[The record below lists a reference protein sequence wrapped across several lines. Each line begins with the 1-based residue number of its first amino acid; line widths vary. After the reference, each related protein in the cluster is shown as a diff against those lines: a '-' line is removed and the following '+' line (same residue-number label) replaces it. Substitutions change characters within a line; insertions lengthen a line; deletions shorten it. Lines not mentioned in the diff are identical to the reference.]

1 MSLLDLEPCTVHAYA
16 ITTGEHLYRLP
27 YSAAQWQESIKQPGS
42 LSVTVPLSRE
52 AKQLDL
58 WDTLRPWKCLIAL
71 QRGRSVIHAGPLTD
85 LQWDAGSRSLS
96 LTCGGG
102 LTLLTTRLVLNSALK
117 DGWRDGTVLVDEEHP
132 AANMTL
138 AWKRTWWWVCIVRL
152 ILETLVLNS
161 ALKDGWRDGTVLVDE
176 EHPAANMTLAWK
188 RTWWWVCIVRLILET
203 KKWQDLPI
211 DLPSIE
217 EPGDKQR
224 TYFSWDLAT
233 VADRISDIMNL
244 SGGNEVVF
252 DPYLT
257 PDNHLRFELRA
268 GKPELITTTHRWD
281 TTLPDSRVDLE
292 SVSGSGSNLTNQ
304 VWATGGKDSDKTLM
318 CRRTAT
324 PLAGYGLMQSANTA
338 HTTVERL
345 STLQQH
351 ATGQLANGCWPD
363 ETFSLKVGEEW
374 APHVGDHAITRVDD
388 DYLGSQT
395 LELKVTDIS
404 GDTGSDLLTV
414 TCKEVC

>member
-1 MSLLDLEPCTVHAYA
+1 MGLRNLEPCTLHAYA

-42 LSVTVPLSRE
+42 MSCTVPLSRE

-58 WDTLRPWKCLIAL
+58 WATLRPWKCMLAL
-71 QRGRSVIHAGPLTD
+71 QRGRKVIHAGPLTD
-85 LQWDAGSRSLS
+85 LQWDASSRSLS

-102 LTLLTTRLVLNSALK
+102 LTLLTKRLVLSVALK
-117 DGWRDGTVLVDEEHP
+117 DGWRDGTVLVDEKHP
-132 AANMTL
+132 SREMVL
-138 AWKRTWWWVCIVRL
+138 EWKRTWWWVCI
-152 ILETLVLNS
+152 
-161 ALKDGWRDGTVLVDE
+161 
-176 EHPAANMTLAWK
+176 
-188 RTWWWVCIVRLILET
+188 CRLILET

-211 DLPSIE
+211 DLPAIE

-244 SGGNEVVF
+244 AGGNEVLF

-257 PDNHLRFELRA
+257 TDDHLRFRMRA

-281 TTLPDSRVDLE
+281 TTLPGVRVDLA
-292 SVSGSGSNLTNQ
+292 SISGSGSNLTNQ

-324 PLAGYGLMQSANTA
+324 PLAGYPLMQSSNTS

-351 ATGQLANGCWPD
+351 ATGQLAAGAWPD
-363 ETFSLKVGEEW
+363 ESFTLKVGEEHDV
-374 APHVGDHAITRVDD
+374 HVGDHAITRFSD
-388 DYLGSQT
+388 DYLGDQM
-395 LELKVTDIS
+395 LELKITDIS

-414 TCKEVC
+414 TCKEVA

>member
-16 ITTGEHLYRLP
+16 IIDGTHLYRLP

-58 WDTLRPWKCLIAL
+58 WSTLRPWKCMIAL

-102 LTLLTTRLVLNSALK
+102 LTLLTKRLVLNA
-117 DGWRDGTVLVDEEHP
+117 
-132 AANMTL
+132 
-138 AWKRTWWWVCIVRL
+138 
-152 ILETLVLNS
+152 

-211 DLPSIE
+211 DLPSIQ

-257 PDNHLRFELRA
+257 PDNHLRFLLRA
-268 GKPELITTTHRWD
+268 GKPELITTTHMWD

-363 ETFSLKVGEEW
+363 ETFSLKVGAEW
-374 APHVGDHAITRVDD
+374 DVHVGDHAVTRFSD
-388 DYLGSQT
+388 DYLGDQT

-404 GDTGSDLLTV
+404 GDTSSDLLTV

>member
-1 MSLLDLEPCTVHAYA
+1 MLRDIDASTLHAYR
-16 ITTGEHLYRLP
+16 ITDGAHLYRMP
-27 YSAAQWQESIKQPGS
+27 YGSAQWQESIKQPGS
-42 LSVTVPLSRE
+42 MSVTAPLTRE
-52 AKQLDL
+52 AKKLDL
-58 WDTLRPWKCLIAL
+58 WSTLRPWKCMLAL
-71 QRGRSVIHAGPLTD
+71 QRGRKVIHAGPLTD
-85 LQWDAGSRSLS
+85 LQWDASSRSLS

-102 LTLLTTRLVLNSALK
+102 LTLLTKRLVLNAALK
-117 DGWRDGTVLVDEEHP
+117 DGWRDGTVIVDEKHP
-132 AANMTL
+132 SRNML
-138 AWKRTWWWVCIVRL
+138 LQWKKTWWWVCI
-152 ILETLVLNS
+152 
-161 ALKDGWRDGTVLVDE
+161 
-176 EHPAANMTLAWK
+176 
-188 RTWWWVCIVRLILET
+188 CRLILET

-211 DLPSIE
+211 DLPAIE

-224 TYFSWDLAT
+224 TYYSWDLAT

-244 SGGNEVVF
+244 AGGNEVLF

-257 PDNHLRFELRA
+257 DDDRLRFRMRA

-281 TTLPDSRVDLE
+281 TTLPGVRVDLA
-292 SVSGSGSNLTNQ
+292 SISGSGANLTNQ

-324 PLAGYGLMQSANTA
+324 PAAGYPLMQSSNTS

-351 ATGQLANGCWPD
+351 ATGQLAAGAWPD
-363 ETFSLKVGEEW
+363 ESFSLKVGEEHDV
-374 APHVGDHAITRVDD
+374 HVGDHAITRFSD
-388 DYLGSQT
+388 DYLGDQT

-414 TCKEVC
+414 TCKEVA

>member
-16 ITTGEHLYRLP
+16 IIDGTHLYRLP

-58 WDTLRPWKCLIAL
+58 WSTLRPWKCMIAL

-85 LQWDAGSRSLS
+85 LQRDAGSRSLS

-102 LTLLTTRLVLNSALK
+102 LTLLTKRLVLNSALK

-138 AWKRTWWWVCIVRL
+138 AWKRTWWWVVVCRL
-152 ILETLVLNS
+152 I
-161 ALKDGWRDGTVLVDE
+161 
-176 EHPAANMTLAWK
+176 
-188 RTWWWVCIVRLILET
+188 IET
-203 KKWQDLPI
+203 KKWEDLPI
-211 DLPSIE
+211 DLPAIQ

-224 TYFSWDLAT
+224 AYFAWDLAT
-233 VADRISDIMNL
+233 VADRICDIMNL
-244 SGGNEVVF
+244 SDGNEISF

-257 PDNHLRFELRA
+257 DDGHLRYRMRA
-268 GKPELITTTHRWD
+268 GTPELITATHMWN

-292 SVSGSGSNLTNQ
+292 SVSGSGSNLTTQ
-304 VWATGGKDSDKTLM
+304 VWATGGKNDDRTLM
-318 CRRTAT
+318 CRRTAQT
-324 PLAGYGLMQSANTA
+324 LDGYPLMQTA
-338 HTTVERL
+338 DTSHTTVERL

-351 ATGQLANGCWPD
+351 AMGRLAAGCWPD
-363 ETFSLKVGEEW
+363 ETFTLKVGEEW
-374 APHVGDHAITRVDD
+374 TPHVGDHAITRVSD
-388 DYLGSQT
+388 DYLGDQT
-395 LELKVTDIS
+395 LELKITDIS

-414 TCKEVC
+414 TCKEVV

>member
-16 ITTGEHLYRLP
+16 IIDGTHLYRLP
-27 YSAAQWQESIKQPGS
+27 YGSAQWQESIKQPGS
-42 LSVTVPLSRE
+42 LSVTVALSRE

-58 WDTLRPWKCLIAL
+58 WSTLRPWKCLIAL

-85 LQWDAGSRSLS
+85 LQWDAGSRALS

-102 LTLLTTRLVLNSALK
+102 LTLLTKRLVLNSALK

-138 AWKRTWWWVCIVRL
+138 AWKRTWWWVVVCRL
-152 ILETLVLNS
+152 I
-161 ALKDGWRDGTVLVDE
+161 
-176 EHPAANMTLAWK
+176 
-188 RTWWWVCIVRLILET
+188 IET

-211 DLPSIE
+211 DLPAIQ

-233 VADRISDIMNL
+233 VADRICDIMNL
-244 SGGNEVVF
+244 SGGNEISF

-257 PDNHLRFELRA
+257 ADGHLRYRMRA
-268 GKPELITTTHRWD
+268 GTPELITATHMWN
-281 TTLPDSRVDLE
+281 TTLPDSRVEVE
-292 SVSGSGSNLTNQ
+292 SVSESGSNLTTQ
-304 VWATGGKDSDKTLM
+304 VWATGGKNDDRTLM
-318 CRRTAT
+318 CRRTAQT
-324 PLAGYGLMQSANTA
+324 LDGYPLMQTA
-338 HTTVERL
+338 DTSHTTVERL

-351 ATGQLANGCWPD
+351 AMGRLAAGCWPD
-363 ETFSLKVGEEW
+363 ETFTLKVGEEW
-374 APHVGDHAITRVDD
+374 TPHVGDHAITRVSD
-388 DYLGSQT
+388 DYLGDQT
-395 LELKVTDIS
+395 LELKITDIS

-414 TCKEVC
+414 TCKEVV

>member
-1 MSLLDLEPCTVHAYA
+1 MSLPDLEPCTVHTYA

-58 WDTLRPWKCLIAL
+58 WSTLRPWKCLIAL

-85 LQWDAGSRSLS
+85 LQWDAGSRALS

-102 LTLLTTRLVLNSALK
+102 LTLLTKRLVLNSALK

-138 AWKRTWWWVCIVRL
+138 AWKRTWWWVVVCRL
-152 ILETLVLNS
+152 I
-161 ALKDGWRDGTVLVDE
+161 
-176 EHPAANMTLAWK
+176 
-188 RTWWWVCIVRLILET
+188 IET
-203 KKWQDLPI
+203 KKWEDLPI
-211 DLPSIE
+211 DLPAIQ

-224 TYFSWDLAT
+224 AYFAWDLAT
-233 VADRISDIMNL
+233 VADRICDIMNL
-244 SGGNEVVF
+244 SGGNEISF

-257 PDNHLRFELRA
+257 DAGHLRYRMRA
-268 GKPELITTTHRWD
+268 GTPELITATHMWN

-292 SVSGSGSNLTNQ
+292 SVSGSGSNLTTQ
-304 VWATGGKDSDKTLM
+304 VWATGGKNDDRTLM
-318 CRRTAT
+318 CRRTAQT
-324 PLAGYGLMQSANTA
+324 LDGYPLMQTA
-338 HTTVERL
+338 DTSHTTVERL

-351 ATGQLANGCWPD
+351 AMGRLAAGCWPD
-363 ETFSLKVGEEW
+363 ETFTLKVGEEW
-374 APHVGDHAITRVDD
+374 TPHVGDHAITRVSD
-388 DYLGSQT
+388 DYLGDQT
-395 LELKVTDIS
+395 LELKITDIS
-404 GDTGSDLLTV
+404 GETGSDLLTV
-414 TCKEVC
+414 TCKEVV

>member
-1 MSLLDLEPCTVHAYA
+1 MLRDIDASTLHAYR
-16 ITTGEHLYRLP
+16 ITDGAHLYRMP
-27 YSAAQWQESIKQPGS
+27 YGSAQWQESIKQPGS
-42 LSVTVPLSRE
+42 MSVTAPLTRE
-52 AKQLDL
+52 AKKLDL
-58 WDTLRPWKCLIAL
+58 WSTLRPWKCMLAL
-71 QRGRSVIHAGPLTD
+71 QRGRKVIHAGPLTD
-85 LQWDAGSRSLS
+85 LQWDASSRSLS

-102 LTLLTTRLVLNSALK
+102 LTLLTKRLVLNAALK
-117 DGWRDGTVLVDEEHP
+117 DGWRDGTVIVDEKHP
-132 AANMTL
+132 SRNMVL
-138 AWKRTWWWVCIVRL
+138 QWKKTWWWVCI
-152 ILETLVLNS
+152 
-161 ALKDGWRDGTVLVDE
+161 
-176 EHPAANMTLAWK
+176 
-188 RTWWWVCIVRLILET
+188 CRLILET

-211 DLPSIE
+211 DLPAIE

-224 TYFSWDLAT
+224 TYYSWDLAT

-244 SGGNEVVF
+244 AGGNEVLF

-257 PDNHLRFELRA
+257 DDDRLRFRMRA

-281 TTLPDSRVDLE
+281 TTLPGVRVDLA
-292 SVSGSGSNLTNQ
+292 SISGSGANLTNQ

-324 PLAGYGLMQSANTA
+324 PAAGYPLMQSSNTS

-351 ATGQLANGCWPD
+351 ATGQLAAGAWPD
-363 ETFSLKVGEEW
+363 ESFSLKVGEEHDV
-374 APHVGDHAITRVDD
+374 HVGDHAITRFSD
-388 DYLGSQT
+388 DYLGDQT

-414 TCKEVC
+414 TCKEVA

>member
-1 MSLLDLEPCTVHAYA
+1 MSLLNLDPCTLHAYR
-16 ITTGEHLYRLP
+16 IVDGEHLYRLP
-27 YSAAQWQESIKQPGS
+27 YGSAQWQESIKQPGS
-42 LSVTVPLSRE
+42 MSVTAPLTRE
-52 AKQLDL
+52 AKRLDL
-58 WDTLRPWKCLIAL
+58 WSTLRPWKCMLAL
-71 QRGRSVIHAGPLTD
+71 QRGRKVIHAGPLTD
-85 LQWDAGSRSLS
+85 LQWDASSRSLS

-102 LTLLTTRLVLNSALK
+102 LTLLTKRLVLNAALK
-117 DGWRDGTVLVDEEHP
+117 DGWRDGTVIVDEKHP
-132 AANMTL
+132 SRNMVL
-138 AWKRTWWWVCIVRL
+138 EWKRTWWWVCI
-152 ILETLVLNS
+152 
-161 ALKDGWRDGTVLVDE
+161 
-176 EHPAANMTLAWK
+176 
-188 RTWWWVCIVRLILET
+188 CRLILET

-211 DLPSIE
+211 DLPAIE

-244 SGGNEVVF
+244 AGGNEVLF

-257 PDNHLRFELRA
+257 TDDHLRFRMRA

-281 TTLPDSRVDLE
+281 TTLPGVRVDLA
-292 SVSGSGSNLTNQ
+292 SISGSGANLTNQ

-324 PLAGYGLMQSANTA
+324 PAAGYPLMQSSNTS

-351 ATGQLANGCWPD
+351 ATGQLAAGAWPD
-363 ETFSLKVGEEW
+363 ESFSLKVGEEHDV
-374 APHVGDHAITRVDD
+374 HVGDHAITRFSD
-388 DYLGSQT
+388 DYLGDQT

-414 TCKEVC
+414 TCKEVA